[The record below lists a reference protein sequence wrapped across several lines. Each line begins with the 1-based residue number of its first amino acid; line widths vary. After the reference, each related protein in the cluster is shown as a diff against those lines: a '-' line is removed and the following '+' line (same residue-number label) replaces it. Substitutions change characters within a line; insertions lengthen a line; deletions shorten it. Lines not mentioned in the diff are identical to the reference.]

1 MNLTGE
7 FDAYVSCSMENKDR
21 VMEIL
26 ERLENRE
33 NRLRVCLPERDL
45 LAGLAIPMVTPELI
59 TKRYSLKYHYFSNSF
74 HCKSTII
81 I

>member
-7 FDAYVSCSMENKDR
+7 FDAYVSCSIENKAR

-33 NRLRVCLPERDL
+33 NRLRVCLPQRDL
-45 LAGLAIPMVTPELI
+45 LGGLAIPMVTPELI
-59 TKRYSLKYHYFSNSF
+59 TKR
-74 HCKSTII
+74 
-81 I
+81 